1 MQKETSGTGIL
12 IENPVH
18 IVYILKKRNPAIKF
32 RKSLLNN
39 DLMGE
44 GYEKGARE
52 RMIGYVSWRTS
63 FSK

>member
-1 MQKETSGTGIL
+1 MQKETSGTRIL

-39 DLMGE
+39 DLMG
-44 GYEKGARE
+44 GGGGSMEKWL
-52 RMIGYVSWRTS
+52 VSE
-63 FSK
+63 

>member
-1 MQKETSGTGIL
+1 M
-12 IENPVH
+12 
-18 IVYILKKRNPAIKF
+18 IKF

-39 DLMGE
+39 DLMGG
-44 GYEKGARE
+44 GYGKEVRE